1 MTQPRTILAIAVGA
15 SSFSV
20 ALLHDGKALLRES
33 NAPLDAAESVL
44 VITSSL
50 LDDHALT
57 RHDLQAIAF
66 AAGPGAFTGLR
77 VACGIAQGLGWA
89 LDLPVVPVDS
99 LATVAWQMS
108 RRAGDRLL
116 VVQDA
121 RMGEIYAAVYESLA
135 DASLLT
141 LRPPWVGSLQTLG
154 PALAQYPELC
164 GAGDAFRVHQQG
176 LEALAKNLRRCN
188 PELASRAD
196 AVAYLA
202 QQMLVDPLD
211 WPAAQAAPF
220 YVRDKVALNVRE
232 QAELRLEK
240 DRQRVSRKGPMQ

>member
-44 VITSSL
+44 VFTSSL

-141 LRPPWVGSLQTLG
+141 FRPPWGGSLQTLC
-154 PALAQYPELC
+154 PAPAQYPKPYRA
-164 GAGDAFRVHQQG
+164 GAAYRVPHEG
-176 LEALAKNLRRCN
+176 LEI
-188 PELASRAD
+188 SI
-196 AVAYLA
+196 
-202 QQMLVDPLD
+202 
-211 WPAAQAAPF
+211 
-220 YVRDKVALNVRE
+220 
-232 QAELRLEK
+232 
-240 DRQRVSRKGPMQ
+240 